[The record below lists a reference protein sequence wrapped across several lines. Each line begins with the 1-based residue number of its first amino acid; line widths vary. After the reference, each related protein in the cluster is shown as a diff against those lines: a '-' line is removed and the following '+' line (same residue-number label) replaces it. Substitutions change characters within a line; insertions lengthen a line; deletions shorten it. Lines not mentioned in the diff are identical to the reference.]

1 MNHRILERRK
11 EVEKQLLTKP
21 YFISLLQHA
30 AELKQSQ
37 RRHSDRW
44 RNYEKLKR
52 LLMPIAGWHSKD
64 PETATS
70 DHYDAGV
77 RLIAKV
83 IGV

>member
-1 MNHRILERRK
+1 
-11 EVEKQLLTKP
+11 LLK
-21 YFISLLQHA
+21 YA

-37 RRHSDRW
+37 RRHSDRY

-52 LLMPIAGWHSKD
+52 LLLPMAGWYSKD
-64 PETATS
+64 PETATP

-77 RLIAKV
+77 RLIARV